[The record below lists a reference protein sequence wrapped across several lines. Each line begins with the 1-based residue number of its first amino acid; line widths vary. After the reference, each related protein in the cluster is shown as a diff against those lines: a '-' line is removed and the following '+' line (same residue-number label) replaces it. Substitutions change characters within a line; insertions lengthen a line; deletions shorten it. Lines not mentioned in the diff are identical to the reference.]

1 MPRKRIENGPNE
13 LRIVRESRGLSQ
25 MNAAELVGV
34 SRPMWSSW
42 ECRARQMTIAQ
53 LNRIQARLTPPL
65 TDLEVEKIRKWWTQ
79 PDTKKKNSKK
89 TEAA

>member
-79 PDTKKKNSKK
+79 PDTKKKSSKK